1 MRAEVGFIQPPGD
14 PGIGAGLRG
23 SVACV
28 PAPRGPWLGRNNAGR
43 GVGPGPALRELG
55 RALRYL
61 AEASLLPDVQSRAL
75 LSRRW

>member
-1 MRAEVGFIQPPGD
+1 MHLLDD

-28 PAPRGPWLGRNNAGR
+28 PAPCGPGLGRNNAGR
-43 GVGPGPALRELG
+43 GVGPGPALRVSGL
-55 RALRYL
+55 ASRYL

>member
-1 MRAEVGFIQPPGD
+1 MHLLDD

-23 SVACV
+23 SVARV
-28 PAPRGPWLGRNNAGR
+28 PAPCGPGLGRNNAGR
-43 GVGPGPALRELG
+43 GGVPGPALRVAT
-55 RALRYL
+55 RASRYL

>member
-1 MRAEVGFIQPPGD
+1 MHLLGD

-23 SVACV
+23 AVPCV
-28 PAPRGPWLGRNNAGR
+28 PARCGPGPGRNNAGR
-43 GVGPGPALRELG
+43 GVGPGPALRVSG
-55 RALRYL
+55 RASRYL